1 MYAPARKQAGA
12 LTASHKEQIWNF
24 NRSFHRRKKLPC
36 ILTAKSAYIPQTA
49 TDSGRYL
56 PHSALLDGS
65 VTMPAFGV
73 SINEFTVNAMKSGIW
88 VEFAYSSQ
96 QKSEGMEFEKLLVE
110 VKPDYMGFNVNR
122 YNSGYGYAGRCY
134 YIDLRGKSMQS
145 FYNFLCSELK

>member
-1 MYAPARKQAGA
+1 MELQQVFSQAEEIAVYTDGEVSVYPADGDGFR
-12 LTASHKEQIWNF
+12 QIIAEW
-24 NRSFHRRKKLPC
+24 
-36 ILTAKSAYIPQTA
+36 
-49 TDSGRYL
+49 
-56 PHSALLDGS
+56 SALLDGS

-73 SINEFTVNAMKSGIW
+73 SINDYTVSAIKSGKW

>member
-1 MYAPARKQAGA
+1 MELQQVFSQAEEIAVYENGEVSLYSA
-12 LTASHKEQIWNF
+12 GGDGFRQILAEW
-24 NRSFHRRKKLPC
+24 
-36 ILTAKSAYIPQTA
+36 
-49 TDSGRYL
+49 
-56 PHSALLDGS
+56 SALLDGS

-88 VEFAYSSQ
+88 VEFAFSSQ

-145 FYNFLCSELK
+145 FYNFLCSKFK

>member
-1 MYAPARKQAGA
+1 MELQQVFSQAEEIAVYEDGEVSLYSA
-12 LTASHKEQIWNF
+12 GGDGFRQIMAEW
-24 NRSFHRRKKLPC
+24 
-36 ILTAKSAYIPQTA
+36 
-49 TDSGRYL
+49 
-56 PHSALLDGS
+56 SALLDGS

-88 VEFAYSSQ
+88 VEFAFSSQ

-134 YIDLRGKSMQS
+134 YIDLRGKNMQS
-145 FYNFLCSELK
+145 FYDFLCSELK